1 MAVRGWRVLGLG
13 AAVLF
18 GVWACGASGSTESDA
33 VTPGGGGAGGEV
45 AGASAAGKSG
55 QDGGK
60 GGSSGEGGQG
70 GQEGGAAGEAGG
82 VGGAGKAGQG
92 GEAGA
97 AVEPKGAPYPIVL
110 AHGFFGFEEFAGLN
124 FVTYFYKVKDRLNAE
139 GELEVYTPAVDP
151 FNNSDLRGEALR
163 KQVEA
168 ITQFTGRGKVN
179 LIGHSQG
186 GLDARV
192 VAHWRP
198 DLVASVTTFA
208 TPHRGTR
215 IADVALGLVSDS
227 RAQDLIDGL
236 VKLVGIPLYDAAG
249 NQTSLSKSMVQL
261 STKEMTAFNAKY
273 TDQPGVVYQSLSG
286 RSKSHPG
293 GNDCLSPVEPPFVAK
308 TKKQFDGLE
317 ALLTV
322 PGLILD
328 GIDLTPAPHDGL
340 VKVESARWGQFLG
353 CVPADH
359 FDEIGH
365 LFGDKPSLLN
375 DWDYLDFYV
384 ELVKYLRAKGL

>member
-1 MAVRGWRVLGLG
+1 
-13 AAVLF
+13 
-18 GVWACGASGSTESDA
+18 
-33 VTPGGGGAGGEV
+33 
-45 AGASAAGKSG
+45 
-55 QDGGK
+55 
-60 GGSSGEGGQG
+60 
-70 GQEGGAAGEAGG
+70 
-82 VGGAGKAGQG
+82 
-92 GEAGA
+92 
-97 AVEPKGAPYPIVL
+97 
-110 AHGFFGFEEFAGLN
+110 
-124 FVTYFYKVKDRLNAE
+124 NAE

-151 FNNSDLRGEALR
+151 FNNSEVRGEALLNH
-163 KQVEA
+163 VEA
-168 ITQFTGRGKVN
+168 IAQLTGRGRVN

-192 VAHWRP
+192 VAHLRP

-215 IADVALGLVSDS
+215 IADVALGLVSDP

-249 NQTSLSKSMVQL
+249 KQTSLGKSMVQL
-261 STKEMTAFNAKY
+261 SEKEMTLFNAKY
-273 TDQPGVVYQSLSG
+273 TDQPGVEYLSLTG

-293 GNDCLSPVEPPFVAK
+293 GNECFSPIEPPFVAK
-308 TKKQFDGLE
+308 TKKELDGLE
-317 ALLTV
+317 TLLTI

>member
-1 MAVRGWRVLGLG
+1 
-13 AAVLF
+13 
-18 GVWACGASGSTESDA
+18 
-33 VTPGGGGAGGEV
+33 
-45 AGASAAGKSG
+45 
-55 QDGGK
+55 
-60 GGSSGEGGQG
+60 
-70 GQEGGAAGEAGG
+70 
-82 VGGAGKAGQG
+82 
-92 GEAGA
+92 
-97 AVEPKGAPYPIVL
+97 VELKGAPYPIVL

-151 FNNSDLRGEALR
+151 FNSSDVRGEALL

-168 ITQFTGRGKVN
+168 ITQFTGRAKVN

-192 VAHWRP
+192 VAHLRP

-261 STKEMTAFNAKY
+261 SAKEMAAFNAKY

-293 GNDCLSPVEPPFVAK
+293 GNDCLSPVEPPFVTK
-308 TKKQFDGLE
+308 TKKQLDGLE
-317 ALLTV
+317 TLLTV